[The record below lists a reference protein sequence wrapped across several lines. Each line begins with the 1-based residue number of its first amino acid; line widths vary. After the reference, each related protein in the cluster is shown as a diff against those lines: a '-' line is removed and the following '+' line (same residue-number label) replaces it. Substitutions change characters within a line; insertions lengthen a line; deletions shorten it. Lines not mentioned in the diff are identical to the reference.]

1 MADAYM
7 EFYQGAR
14 EGRIRHD
21 GDPVL
26 AEHVAA
32 TAAKQTPRGWKISKI
47 DQSKRIDA
55 CVATVMAHWRAW
67 RSVAEGGDEGFL
79 L

>member
-1 MADAYM
+1 
-7 EFYQGAR
+7 
-14 EGRIRHD
+14 
-21 GDPVL
+21 
-26 AEHVAA
+26 VAA